1 MAEEIPDK
9 LFFRIREVTE
19 ITGVK
24 PHVLRY
30 WESEFSRLSPRK
42 SRSGQRVYQK
52 KDIETVLK
60 IKQLL
65 YDERY
70 TIAGARRRLAGKEK
84 PETAT
89 IKDVSDVPSFAG
101 SPRDGHSDLAGA
113 GERDGSWGRPLRK
126 APVGVGFKP
135 VPTLSEG
142 KREEESLTD
151 GQAKGLTGAG
161 PEIVDMLKAIRQE
174 LQSLLL
180 LLRGR
185 P

>member
-42 SRSGQRVYQK
+42 SRSGQRVYQR

-60 IKQLL
+60 IKRLL

-70 TIAGARRRLAGKEK
+70 TIAGAKRRLTGKEK
-84 PETAT
+84 PEAGASKEVTNT
-89 IKDVSDVPSFAG
+89 PPFAG
-101 SPRDGHSDLAGA
+101 GRGELYLDLDGVGPPDGSGGGPIGKSPRKPLPHGGKGDEKRLSDG
-113 GERDGSWGRPLRK
+113 R
-126 APVGVGFKP
+126 
-135 VPTLSEG
+135 T
-142 KREEESLTD
+142 
-151 GQAKGLTGAG
+151 KGCMEAE
-161 PEIVDMLKAIRQE
+161 PEIVDMLRALRQE

-180 LLRGR
+180 LLRGGL
-185 P
+185 

>member
-1 MAEEIPDK
+1 MAEQIPDK

-60 IKQLL
+60 IKRLL

-70 TIAGARRRLAGKEK
+70 TIAGAKRRLAGKEK
-84 PETAT
+84 E
-89 IKDVSDVPSFAG
+89 
-101 SPRDGHSDLAGA
+101 
-113 GERDGSWGRPLRK
+113 ER
-126 APVGVGFKP
+126 
-135 VPTLSEG
+135 
-142 KREEESLTD
+142 KREEEKPLD
-151 GQAKGLTGAG
+151 GQLKGLTEAE
-161 PEIVDMLKAIRQE
+161 PKMVDTLKALRQE
-174 LQSLLL
+174 LQSLLS